1 MSAEERKQV
10 AEDKKKNAEFHV
22 LDETPFWS
30 NGTPGFTSKMRTR
43 LFLYDEKKAELTPV
57 QRSVIS
63 GGSQRRRRSENLLFR
78 LCVHAA
84 HQAAEGRLVLRSEY
98 R

>member
-30 NGTPGFTSKMRTR
+30 NRDAG
-43 LFLYDEKKAELTPV
+43 LYQQDA
-57 QRSVIS
+57 
-63 GGSQRRRRSENLLFR
+63 
-78 LCVHAA
+78 HAA
-84 HQAAEGRLVLRSEY
+84 VSLR
-98 R
+98 

>member
-30 NGTPGFTSKMRTR
+30 NGTLATSK
-43 LFLYDEKKAELTPV
+43 Y
-57 QRSVIS
+57 
-63 GGSQRRRRSENLLFR
+63 
-78 LCVHAA
+78 AA
-84 HQAAEGRLVLRSEY
+84 RGCYS
-98 R
+98 